1 MELVV
6 RADAA
11 RFARDARA
19 AIDAIRQRGRLP
31 AVVGGTGLYIRA
43 LLRGLDPATPADPAF
58 RAELAEVAAREGRA
72 ALHGRLAAQ
81 EPALARRLHPNDHV
95 RIIRALELV
104 RAGSPAGEAQTRW
117 REGDAE
123 WDVVYVGL
131 TLDRA
136 RLDDRL
142 RRRAQRMVAAGLE
155 DEVRG
160 LLARGY
166 VPTLP
171 AMQGPGYREV
181 VRVVQDRL
189 ELEELAGLATAAGA
203 SVGERVIQERPAATP
218 SLYFGSGKVEEMAEA
233 ARTGGVNLFISDDP
247 LSPIQERNLSESLG
261 IKVIDRTAL
270 ILDIFAQRARS
281 AEGKLQ
287 VELAQLTYLL
297 PRLVGQW
304 KHLERLG
311 GGIGTRGP
319 GETQLESDRRAI
331 RQRVQKLK
339 RELEGVQAHR
349 RLQRASRR
357 RAGVPVV
364 ALVGYTNA
372 GKTTL
377 LNRLT
382 GSHLTAADQLFVTLD
397 PAARLVERP
406 GRRPFIL
413 TDTVGFIRKLP
424 HELVAAFRATLEELT
439 EADVLVH
446 VVDASQGALEE
457 HMAAVDSLLRELEVA
472 ADRPTVLA
480 LNKVDRLDEAHAAAV
495 LAGRRSAVALSAA
508 TGEGVETLLDA
519 IEKAL
524 PVSGAVTLRIP
535 HGDGAALALCY
546 ERGRVLTRAD
556 TPGHVT
562 LEVEL
567 AGPALAALGAYRV
580 ERVLD

>member
-1 MELVV
+1 V
-6 RADAA
+6 
-11 RFARDARA
+11 
-19 AIDAIRQRGRLP
+19 RQRSNGSGRGGYE
-31 AVVGGTGLYIRA
+31 VGR
-43 LLRGLDPATPADPAF
+43 
-58 RAELAEVAAREGRA
+58 ARERAMLA
-72 ALHGRLAAQ
+72 ALRRPKQ
-81 EPALARRLHPNDHV
+81 RRL
-95 RIIRALELV
+95 
-104 RAGSPAGEAQTRW
+104 
-117 REGDAE
+117 
-123 WDVVYVGL
+123 DVEES
-131 TLDRA
+131 LD
-136 RLDDRL
+136 
-142 RRRAQRMVAAGLE
+142 
-155 DEVRG
+155 
-160 LLARGY
+160 
-166 VPTLP
+166 
-171 AMQGPGYREV
+171 
-181 VRVVQDRL
+181 
-189 ELEELAGLATAAGA
+189 ELAGLTAAAGA
-203 SVGERVIQERPAATP
+203 TVGQRVIQEREAATP
-218 SLYFGSGKVEEMAEA
+218 SLYFGSGKVQELAEL
-233 ARTGGVNLFISDDP
+233 ARTSGANLFISDDP
-247 LSPIQERNLSESLG
+247 LSPIQERNLSEALG

-319 GETQLESDRRAI
+319 GETQLESDRRVI
-331 RQRVQKLK
+331 RHRVQKLK

-349 RLQRASRR
+349 RLQRAGRR
-357 RAGVPVV
+357 RSGVPVV

-406 GRRPFIL
+406 ARRPFIL

-424 HELVAAFRATLEELT
+424 HELVAAFRATLEELS

-446 VVDASQGALEE
+446 VVDASHPAHEE
-457 HMAAVDSLLRELEVA
+457 HMAAVDALLRELEV

-480 LNKVDRLDEAHAAAV
+480 LNKIDRLDEAQAGAV

-508 TGEGVETLLDA
+508 GGEGVETLLDA
-519 IEKAL
+519 IEKML
-524 PVSGAVTLRIP
+524 PASGAVTLRIP

-546 ERGRVLTRAD
+546 ERGRVLARTD
-556 TPGHVT
+556 EPGWVT

-567 AGPALAALGAYRV
+567 PGPAQTALAAYRI